1 MSTYAIIPARG
12 GSKGVHKK
20 NLHPLNGKPL
30 LYYSITAALNASLV
44 DDVYVSSDDEE
55 ILNYAASIGAK
66 TIKRPLELST
76 DTSSSEDALIHF
88 AQNVEFENL
97 IFLQATSPLM
107 TPDILDDALGV
118 FISQDYSSIVSVF
131 EDHGFWWYHDEP
143 LYNPMKR
150 HMRQENKNKKY
161 KESGM
166 FYITSKK
173 DLLYSGCRFSGKA
186 HSFVHS
192 KIVGYDI
199 DDLDDFKIVES
210 IMEKINVV

>member
-1 MSTYAIIPARG
+1 MTTYAIIPARG

-20 NLHPLNGKPL
+20 NLYPLNGKPL
-30 LYYSITAALNASLV
+30 LYYSICAALGSNLI
-44 DDVYVSSDDEE
+44 DDVYVSSDDNE
-55 ILNYAASIGAK
+55 ILEYAASAGAR
-66 TIKRPLELST
+66 TILRPPELST
-76 DTSSSEDALIHF
+76 DSASSEGALIHF
-88 AQNVEFENL
+88 AENVEFDNL

-107 TPDILDDALGV
+107 TSEILDDAMEV
-118 FISQDYSSIVSVF
+118 FLQGKYSSVVSVF
-131 EDHGFWWYHDEP
+131 EDHGFWWRYDEP

-150 HMRQENKNKKY
+150 HMRQENTNKRY

-173 DLLYSGCRFSGKA
+173 DLLSSKCRFSGKA

-210 IMEKINVV
+210 IMEKINVI

>member
-20 NLHPLNGKPL
+20 NLHLLNGKPL
-30 LYYSITAALNASLV
+30 LYYSVKAAIGASLI
-44 DDVYVSSDDEE
+44 DEVYVSSDDDE
-55 ILNYAASIGAK
+55 ILEYATSIGAK
-66 TIKRPLELST
+66 TIKRPVELST
-76 DTSSSEDALIHF
+76 DFSSSEEALIHF
-88 AQNVEFENL
+88 AESIEFDNL

-107 TPDILDDALGV
+107 TSKILDDAMGV
-118 FISQDYSSIVSVF
+118 FIGQDYTSVVSVF
-131 EDHGFWWYHDEP
+131 EDHGFWWNYDEP
-143 LYNPMKR
+143 LYNPMNR

-173 DLLYSGCRFSGKA
+173 ALLSSRCRFSGKS

-210 IMEKINVV
+210 IMEKIDVL

>member
-1 MSTYAIIPARG
+1 MTTYAIIPARG

-20 NLHPLNGKPL
+20 NLHLLNGKPL
-30 LYYSITAALNASLV
+30 LYYSICAALGSKLI
-44 DDVYVSSDDEE
+44 DDVYVSSDDNE
-55 ILNYAASIGAK
+55 ILEYASSAGAR
-66 TIKRPLELST
+66 TIQRPAELST
-76 DTSSSEDALIHF
+76 DSASSECALIHF
-88 AQNVEFENL
+88 AENVEFDNL
-97 IFLQATSPLM
+97 VFLQATSPLM
-107 TPDILDDALGV
+107 TASILDDAMKV
-118 FISQDYSSIVSVF
+118 FLSGKYSSVVSVF
-131 EDHGFWWYHDEP
+131 EDHGFWWNYDEP

-150 HMRQENKNKKY
+150 HMRQENKNKRY

-173 DLLYSGCRFSGKA
+173 DLLSSRCRFSGKS

-210 IMEKINVV
+210 IMEKINVI

>member
-1 MSTYAIIPARG
+1 M
-12 GSKGVHKK
+12 HKK
-20 NLHPLNGKPL
+20 NLHPLCGKPL
-30 LYYSITAALNASLV
+30 LYYSITAAINASLI
-44 DDVYVSSDDEE
+44 DEVYVSSDDNE
-55 ILNYAASIGAK
+55 ILDYAKSVGAK
-66 TIKRPLELST
+66 TIKRPDEIST

-88 AQNVEFENL
+88 AENVDFENL

-107 TPDILDDALGV
+107 TSTILDDALGV
-118 FISQDYSSIVSVF
+118 FMSQDYTSIVSVF
-131 EDHGFWWYHDEP
+131 EDHGFWWNYDEP
-143 LYNPMKR
+143 LYNPMNR
-150 HMRQENKNKKY
+150 HMRQENKRKKY

-173 DLLYSGCRFSGKA
+173 SLLSSRCRFSGKTN
-186 HSFVHS
+186 SFVHS